1 MIIKGKY
8 QKNLISARH
17 KIYQLLIQ
25 KKKLYYYIEEIMI
38 LIDTLKETFI
48 INPKKDKKYA
58 SNNSL
63 YKYKLKKYDNQ

>member
-1 MIIKGKY
+1 
-8 QKNLISARH
+8 
-17 KIYQLLIQ
+17 
-25 KKKLYYYIEEIMI
+25 MI

-63 YKYKLKKYDNQ
+63 YKYKLKNMITNKIIWEYAQK